1 MLAEPPG
8 RPWRRAV
15 SAGDLSA
22 LDASAKAEGGA
33 APARPGPG
41 AVGKGGGGGGGGGG
55 DWGRDRL
62 PEGAGDSSRR
72 RWLATVLPPSYALL
86 AHHARAAGLHLKA
99 AAYYLAS
106 AKQSSLDLCIR
117 NGLVG
122 P

>member
-22 LDASAKAEGGA
+22 LDARAKAEEGA

-41 AVGKGGGGGGGGGG
+41 AVGKGGGGRNS
-55 DWGRDRL
+55 WERDRR
-62 PEGAGDSSRR
+62 PEGAGDSSRW